1 MKSLLTLII
10 SLLIS
15 IIVKSQTTDGY
26 SISGNILDSVTNKP
40 INFATVI
47 LKNEKNVQLKSVLTN
62 KEGFFNLDKLANGT
76 FQLLIINVGSQNKK
90 ASVVI
95 NNSSKNFGNLFL
107 VTSPTQLKGVT
118 ISAERP
124 LIKQEID
131 RITYDLKADPESK
144 VNSVLEMMRK
154 VPMLS
159 VDGDDNIQLQGN
171 SNYKILINGRPSGMM
186 ERNPKDILK
195 SMPASSI
202 ERIEVITTPPAK
214 YDGEGLSG
222 IINIITFKKLDN
234 GTNGTIN
241 VNHRFPVGGPGMGGS
256 FTLKSGKFG
265 MASNFG
271 GNLNST
277 PLLNNSNTRFTTG
290 INPTN
295 LFQTGVRDSEGKSGY
310 IGTELSFEIDSLNLI
325 SAQIN
330 YNASDNES
338 FNAQNS
344 LLSNNNAI
352 IQRYELN
359 NNLTGSGNGI
369 DAAINYQLG
378 FKKDKNQLLTFSYRY
393 YDFTNNQF
401 NNVNIINPIAYNLT
415 DYQQFN
421 SGGSKEQTL
430 QVDYTLPIKK
440 LIIEAGAKAIFRDN
454 NSNFEVQSLNQ
465 DGNYIIDALRTNI
478 FDNTQNVY
486 GIYNTYQFNLKQWGI
501 KAGLRAEQTAINANF
516 YGANE
521 QFTSNALN
529 FIPSISINRKFKNN
543 TSINFGAS
551 SRIQRPG
558 INQLNPFVDRSNPNF
573 ETTGNP
579 DLKPMSGNSVEMSFS
594 SFKKLQLNVGLRGM
608 FFKDIIM
615 PRIVTDE
622 ITNITRSS
630 YGNNGTATMV
640 GLNVNANYPFSSKL
654 RASLNLTANYGRV
667 SGEVNGT
674 LIETKGL
681 MKRAFGSLT
690 YKPSKTWQA
699 TGSVN
704 YNGRNFT
711 LQGSTNAFVT
721 SSLSIN
727 KDFLANK
734 LSISLAANNAFNKY
748 RNVINSINGPSFT
761 QESFNQNYQRNF
773 TTSINY
779 RFGKLKEAIK
789 KNKKGINNS
798 DVSSGAAI

>member
-1 MKSLLTLII
+1 MKPIIILII
-10 SLLIS
+10 SLFIS
-15 IIVKSQTTDGY
+15 LTAKSQASTTQH
-26 SISGNILDSVTNKP
+26 ISGLVLDSVSKKP
-40 INFATVI
+40 LTYTTII
-47 LKNEKNVQLKSVLTN
+47 LKNEKNIEINSVLTN
-62 KEGFFNLDKLANGT
+62 KDGLFDIDKLANGSYR
-76 FQLLIINVGSQNKK
+76 LVLVNVGYQNK
-90 ASVVI
+90 SVSVI
-95 NNSSKNFGNLFL
+95 LNNGTKNLGNLFL
-107 VTSPTQLKGVT
+107 SPSPTQLKGVT

-131 RITYDLKADPESK
+131 RISYDLKADPESK

-214 YDGEGLSG
+214 YDGEGLAG

-241 VNHRFPVGGPGMGGS
+241 INHRFPVGGPGMGGS

-277 PLLNNSNTRFTTG
+277 PLLDNSNFRQTTG

-295 LFQTGVRDSEGKSGY
+295 LWQTGIRDYEGKSGY

-338 FNAQNS
+338 FSSQNS
-344 LLSNNNAI
+344 LLRNDNSI
-352 IQRYELN
+352 LQSYELRN
-359 NNLTGSGNGI
+359 TLEGSGNGI

-378 FKKDKNQLLTFSYRY
+378 FKKDKNKMLTFSYRY
-393 YDFTNNQF
+393 YDFTNSQF
-401 NNVNIINPIAYNLT
+401 NNVNILNPISYNLT

-421 SGGSKEQTL
+421 NGGSKEQTV
-430 QVDYTLPIKK
+430 QIDYTLPIKK
-440 LIIEAGAKAIFRDN
+440 LTIEAGAKAIFREN
-454 NSNFEVQSLNQ
+454 SSNFEALSLNQ
-465 DGNYIIDALRTNI
+465 NGAYEIDPSRTNI

-486 GIYNTYQFNLKQWGI
+486 GIYNTYQFNLSKWGF
-501 KAGLRAEQTAINANF
+501 KAGLRAEQTVINANF
-516 YGANE
+516 YGATV

-558 INQLNPFVDRSNPNF
+558 IYQLNPFVDRSNPNF

-579 DLKPMSGNSVEMSFS
+579 DLKPMSGNSLEMSYS
-594 SFKKLQLNVGLRGM
+594 YFKKLQLNVGLRSM

-615 PRIVTDE
+615 PRVVTDE
-622 ITNITRSS
+622 LTNITRSS
-630 YGNNGTATMV
+630 FGNNGTATMV

-654 RASLNLTANYGRV
+654 RANLNLTANYGSV
-667 SGEVNGT
+667 KGEVNGT
-674 LIETKGL
+674 LIETNGL

-690 YKPSKTWQA
+690 YKPSKNWQA
-699 TGSVN
+699 TGTIN

-711 LQGSTNAFVT
+711 LQGSSNAFVT

-748 RNVINSINGPSFT
+748 RNNINNINGPSFT
-761 QESFNQNYQRNF
+761 QESFSQNYQRNF
-773 TTSINY
+773 TTSVNY

-798 DVSSGAAI
+798 DVSSGSTM

>member
-1 MKSLLTLII
+1 MKSLFI
-10 SLLIS
+10 LLIS
-15 IIVKSQTTDGY
+15 LFTLTAKSQLSTTQH
-26 SISGNILDSVTNKP
+26 ISGVVLDSVNKKP
-40 INFATVI
+40 LTYATII
-47 LKNEKNVQLKSVLTN
+47 LKNDKNIEINSVLTN
-62 KEGFFNLDKLANGT
+62 NDGVFKIDKLTNGSYR
-76 FQLLIINVGSQNKK
+76 LVLVNVGYQNK
-90 ASVVI
+90 SVAVTLD
-95 NNSSKNFGNLFL
+95 NSSKNLGNLYL
-107 VTSPTQLKGVT
+107 SPSPTQLKGVT

-131 RITYDLKADPESK
+131 RISYDLKADPESK

-214 YDGEGLSG
+214 YDGEGLAG

-265 MASNFG
+265 MASNFA

-359 NNLTGSGNGI
+359 NNSTGSGNGI

-465 DGNYIIDALRTNI
+465 DGNYAIDALRTNI

-486 GIYNTYQFNLKQWGI
+486 GIYNTYQFNLNQWGI

-516 YGANE
+516 YGSDD

-667 SGEVNGT
+667 NGEVNGT
-674 LIETKGL
+674 LINTKGL

-690 YKPSKTWQA
+690 YRPSKTWQA

-773 TTSINY
+773 TTSVNY

-798 DVSSGAAI
+798 DVSSGSSM